1 MTSGN
6 GNGPAPRPRVVVTG
20 LGAITP
26 LGNDWR
32 STWDACREGRSG
44 VGPLTRFDPSEYP
57 VRIAGEVKGF
67 DPAEA
72 LGRKEARRTSRYIQL
87 GIVAAREAAAD
98 SGLDVAAEG
107 DDVAVIISSGV
118 GGLDIMENETLALHE
133 KGWRRVWPFTV
144 PTMIADM
151 AAGMVAIDLGA
162 KGPNFAIVSACSS
175 GAHAIGEAAEI
186 IKRGDAVAAL
196 AGGSEAGITPIAI
209 ASFAITQALSTR
221 NDEPERASRPFDRGR
236 DGFVLAEGATVLM
249 LEERE
254 HALARNARIYAEL
267 VGYGATADASHIT
280 APDPT
285 GSGAIR
291 CVTRALQRAGRRP
304 DEVGYINAHGTSTPL
319 NDVSE
324 TRAFK
329 AVFGESAPLIP
340 VSSSKSMTGHLLGAA
355 GAFEAMVCV
364 LAMYDHY
371 LPPTINLDEPDPE
384 CDLDYVPNVGRK
396 ASPRL
401 TISTSF
407 GFGGHNACLAFAAV
421 DGQG

>member
-1 MTSGN
+1 MTSGS
-6 GNGPAPRPRVVVTG
+6 GNGSAPARRVVVTG

-26 LGNDWR
+26 IGNTWR
-32 STWDACREGRSG
+32 ATWDACREGRSG
-44 VGPLTRFDPSEYP
+44 VGLLRRFDTSDLP
-57 VRIAGEVKGF
+57 VKIAGEVKDF

-72 LGRKEARRTSRYIQL
+72 LGKKEARRTSRVIQL
-87 GIVAAREAAAD
+87 ALVAAREAAAD
-98 SGLDVAAEG
+98 SGLDIAPEAE
-107 DDVAVIISSGV
+107 DVAVIVSSGV
-118 GGLDIMENETLALHE
+118 GGLDIMENETLALHS

-151 AAGMVAIDLGA
+151 AAGMVAIDQGA

-175 GAHAIGEAAEI
+175 GAHGIGEAAEI

-196 AGGSEAGITPIAI
+196 AGGTEAGITPIAV

-221 NDEPERASRPFDRGR
+221 NDDPERASRPFDKDR

-280 APDPT
+280 APDPD

-291 CVTRALQRAGRRP
+291 CIRRALQRAGRNP

-319 NDVSE
+319 NDVAE

-329 AVFGESAPLIP
+329 AVFGESAPRIP
-340 VSSSKSMTGHLLGAA
+340 ISSSKSMTGHLLGAA
-355 GAFEAMVCV
+355 GAFEAMVSI

-396 ASPRL
+396 ADPTL
-401 TISTSF
+401 AISTSF
-407 GFGGHNACLAFAAV
+407 GFGGHNACLAFAL
-421 DGQG
+421 DQER